1 MNSMFEEIITNLFNL
16 PTIVYR
22 GIAFFLIIVFTWIIA
37 KIVKRAVNR
46 ALRFSWPQFSPQA
59 EQLAYFFVWF
69 IGILFAISQIGF
81 SLDALFLFIGL
92 LGVLLIIS
100 LKDIFSNIFS
110 KPFLDLFYKYGIGEE
125 ITLGKYRGKVIEK
138 NPLSTVIL
146 DKKGN
151 LISIP
156 NSLFLKEI
164 SIVKSPHKKLF
175 VSLPIV
181 FNAKLREE
189 KVERE
194 VLKLCRKMRREIRFD
209 KPPII
214 IPGRKRGNNKLMT
227 LIFYVRDPER
237 KSYVSLKMNESIKK
251 LIQKLEKRMK

>member
-1 MNSMFEEIITNLFNL
+1 MIQELIRNLFNL
-16 PTIVYR
+16 PNIVYK
-22 GIAFFLIIVFTWIIA
+22 GIAFFLILVFTWIIA

-46 ALRFSWPQFSPQA
+46 ALRFSLPQFSSQA

-69 IGILFAISQIGF
+69 LGILLAVNQIGF
-81 SLDALFLFIGL
+81 SLDALLLFIGL

-100 LKDIFSNIFS
+100 LKDAFSNIFS
-110 KPFLDLFYKYGIGEE
+110 KPFLDLFYRCGIGEE
-125 ITLGKYRGKVIEK
+125 ITLGKYKGKVIEK
-138 NPLSTVIL
+138 NPLNTIVL

-151 LISIP
+151 LIVIP
-156 NSLFLKEI
+156 NSLFFKEVSVI
-164 SIVKSPHKKLF
+164 KSPHRKLF

-194 VLKLCRKMRREIRFD
+194 VLKLCRKMKREIRFD
-209 KPPII
+209 KPPIL
-214 IPGRKRGNNKLMT
+214 IPGRMRGSNKFMT

-237 KSYVSLKMNESIKK
+237 KSYVSLKMNESIRK
-251 LIQKLEKRMK
+251 LIQRLEKRVK